1 MLYLLGYIAR
11 RFSQM
16 LILLVGISIVSFAI
30 MHIAPGDPVDLMTDR
45 LATAEEKA
53 RISAIYGFDQ
63 PIPVQY
69 VIWASQVIQGNLGR
83 SFVTGEKV
91 LDMIVARLPA
101 TLFLNFLT
109 LIIIYAVSIPIGI
122 ISAVKQYSW
131 FDHAVTFYAFLGQ
144 SMPQF
149 WLALLLLYY
158 VGLNFPFIQTAGM
171 SSYGVT
177 VATEGLWAVIVD
189 RTRYLILPLTVVSFG
204 NLASITRY
212 MRASMLDVINQDY
225 VRTAKAK
232 GLSQRKVILKHA
244 FRNALLPLV
253 TMLGFELPILFS
265 GSVILETIF
274 AWPGVGLLSWNAVM
288 QRDYQVIMAFNL
300 LGASMM
306 VLGSFIADML
316 YLAVDPRIKYN

>member
-1 MLYLLGYIAR
+1 
-11 RFSQM
+11 
-16 LILLVGISIVSFAI
+16 
-30 MHIAPGDPVDLMTDR
+30 MTDR

-53 RISAIYGFDQ
+53 RIATLYGFDQ

-69 VIWASQVIQGNLGR
+69 IRWASQVIQGNFGR

-91 LDMIVARLPA
+91 LDMIAARLPA

-109 LIIIYAVSIPIGI
+109 LIIIYALSIPIGI
-122 ISAVKQYSW
+122 ISAIKQYSW
-131 FDHAVTFYAFLGQ
+131 FDHVVTFYAFLGQ

-149 WLALLLLYY
+149 WLALLLLFY
-158 VGLNFPFIQTAGM
+158 VGLRFPFIQTAGM

-177 VATEGLWAVIVD
+177 VATEGLWAVLVD
-189 RTRYLILPLTVVSFG
+189 RSRYLILPLTVVTFS

-232 GLSQRKVILKHA
+232 GLAPKIVILKHA

-253 TMLGFELPILFS
+253 TMMGFELPILFS
-265 GSVILETIF
+265 GSVIIETIF

-306 VLGSFIADML
+306 VLGSFLADML
-316 YLAVDPRIKYN
+316 YLVVDPRIKYN

>member
-1 MLYLLGYIAR
+1 VLYLLGYIAR

-91 LDMIVARLPA
+91 LDMITARLPA

-109 LIIIYAVSIPIGI
+109 LIIIYALSIPIGI

-131 FDHAVTFYAFLGQ
+131 FDHIVTFYAFLGQ

-158 VGLNFPFIQTAGM
+158 VGLRFPFIQTAGM
-171 SSYGVT
+171 SSYGIT

-232 GLSQRKVILKHA
+232 GLSQRKVIMKHA

-306 VLGSFIADML
+306 VLGSFLADML
-316 YLAVDPRIKYN
+316 YLVVDPRIKYN

>member
-1 MLYLLGYIAR
+1 VFYLLGYIAR

-69 VIWASQVIQGNLGR
+69 FIWASQVIQGNLGR

-109 LIIIYAVSIPIGI
+109 LIIIYALSIPIGI

-131 FDHAVTFYAFLGQ
+131 FDHIVTFYAFLGQ

-158 VGLNFPFIQTAGM
+158 VGLRFPFIQTAGM

-177 VATEGLWAVIVD
+177 IATEGLWAVIVD

-306 VLGSFIADML
+306 VLGAFVADML
-316 YLAVDPRIKYN
+316 YLVVDPRIKYN

>member
-1 MLYLLGYIAR
+1 
-11 RFSQM
+11 M

-63 PIPVQY
+63 PIHFQY
-69 VIWASQVIQGNLGR
+69 FIWASQVIQGNLGR

-109 LIIIYAVSIPIGI
+109 LIIIYALSIPIGI

-131 FDHAVTFYAFLGQ
+131 FDHIVTFYAFLGQ

-158 VGLNFPFIQTAGM
+158 VGLRFPFIQTAGM

-177 VATEGLWAVIVD
+177 IATEGLWAVIVD

-306 VLGSFIADML
+306 VLGAFVADML
-316 YLAVDPRIKYN
+316 YLVVDPRIKYN

>member
-1 MLYLLGYIAR
+1 VLYLLGYIAR

-30 MHIAPGDPVDLMTDR
+30 MHIAPGNPVDLMTDR

-53 RISAIYGFDQ
+53 RIATLYGFDQ

-69 VIWASQVIQGNLGR
+69 IRWASQVIQGNFGR

-91 LDMIVARLPA
+91 LDMIAARLPA

-109 LIIIYAVSIPIGI
+109 LIIIYALSIPIGI
-122 ISAVKQYSW
+122 ISAIKQYSW
-131 FDHAVTFYAFLGQ
+131 FDHVVTFYAFLGQ

-149 WLALLLLYY
+149 WLALLLLFY
-158 VGLNFPFIQTAGM
+158 VGLRFPFIQTAGM

-177 VATEGLWAVIVD
+177 VATEGLWAVLVD
-189 RTRYLILPLTVVSFG
+189 RSRYLILPLTVVTFS

-232 GLSQRKVILKHA
+232 GLAPKIVILKHA

-253 TMLGFELPILFS
+253 TMMGFELPILFS
-265 GSVILETIF
+265 GSVIIETIF

-306 VLGSFIADML
+306 VLGSFLADML
-316 YLAVDPRIKYN
+316 YLVVDPRIKYN

>member
-1 MLYLLGYIAR
+1 LYLLGYIAR

-30 MHIAPGDPVDLMTDR
+30 MHIAPGNPVDLMTDR

-53 RISAIYGFDQ
+53 RIATLYGFDQ

-69 VIWASQVIQGNLGR
+69 IRWASQVIQGNFGR

-91 LDMIVARLPA
+91 LDMIAARLPA

-109 LIIIYAVSIPIGI
+109 LIIIYALSIPIGI
-122 ISAVKQYSW
+122 ISAIKQYSW
-131 FDHAVTFYAFLGQ
+131 FDHVVTFYAFLGQ

-149 WLALLLLYY
+149 WLALLLLFY
-158 VGLNFPFIQTAGM
+158 VGLRFPFIQTAGM

-177 VATEGLWAVIVD
+177 VATEGLWAVLVD
-189 RTRYLILPLTVVSFG
+189 RSRYLILPLTVVTFS

-232 GLSQRKVILKHA
+232 GLAPKIVILKHA

-253 TMLGFELPILFS
+253 TMMGFELPILFS
-265 GSVILETIF
+265 GSVIIETIF

-306 VLGSFIADML
+306 VLGSFLADML
-316 YLAVDPRIKYN
+316 YLVVDPRIKYN

>member
-1 MLYLLGYIAR
+1 VLYLLGYIAR

-16 LILLVGISIVSFAI
+16 LILLVGISLVSFAI

-63 PIPVQY
+63 PIHVQY
-69 VIWASQVIQGNLGR
+69 VIWASQVLQGNLGR

-91 LDMIVARLPA
+91 LDMITARLPA

-109 LIIIYAVSIPIGI
+109 LIIIYALSIPIGI

-131 FDHAVTFYAFLGQ
+131 FDHIVTFYAFLGQ

-149 WLALLLLYY
+149 WLSLLLLYY
-158 VGLNFPFIQTAGM
+158 VGLRFPFIQTAGM

-189 RTRYLILPLTVVSFG
+189 RTSYLILPLTVVSFG

-265 GSVILETIF
+265 GSVIIETIF

>member
-1 MLYLLGYIAR
+1 
-11 RFSQM
+11 M

-30 MHIAPGDPVDLMTDR
+30 MHIAPGNPVDLMTDR

-53 RISAIYGFDQ
+53 RIATLYGFDQ

-69 VIWASQVIQGNLGR
+69 IRWASQVIQGNFGR

-91 LDMIVARLPA
+91 LDMIAARLPA

-109 LIIIYAVSIPIGI
+109 LIIIYALSIPIGI
-122 ISAVKQYSW
+122 ISAIKQYSW
-131 FDHAVTFYAFLGQ
+131 FDHVVTFYAFLGQ

-149 WLALLLLYY
+149 WLALLLLFY
-158 VGLNFPFIQTAGM
+158 VGLRFPFIQTAGM

-177 VATEGLWAVIVD
+177 VATEGLWAVLVD
-189 RTRYLILPLTVVSFG
+189 RSRYLILPLTVVTFS

-232 GLSQRKVILKHA
+232 GLAPKIVILKHA

-253 TMLGFELPILFS
+253 TMMGFELPILFS
-265 GSVILETIF
+265 GSVIIETIF

-306 VLGSFIADML
+306 VLGSFLADML
-316 YLAVDPRIKYN
+316 YLVVDPRIKYN

>member
-1 MLYLLGYIAR
+1 VFYLLGYIAR

-63 PIPVQY
+63 PIHFQY
-69 VIWASQVIQGNLGR
+69 FIWASQVIQGNLGR

-109 LIIIYAVSIPIGI
+109 LIIIYALSIPIGI

-131 FDHAVTFYAFLGQ
+131 FDHIVTFYAFLGQ

-158 VGLNFPFIQTAGM
+158 VGLRFPFIQTAGM

-177 VATEGLWAVIVD
+177 IATEGLWAVIVD

-306 VLGSFIADML
+306 VLGAFVADML
-316 YLAVDPRIKYN
+316 YLVVDPRIKYN

>member
-30 MHIAPGDPVDLMTDR
+30 MHIAPGNPVDLMTDR

-53 RISAIYGFDQ
+53 RIATLYGFDQ

-69 VIWASQVIQGNLGR
+69 IRWASQVIQGNFGR

-91 LDMIVARLPA
+91 LDMIAARLPA

-109 LIIIYAVSIPIGI
+109 LIIIYALSIPIGI
-122 ISAVKQYSW
+122 ISAIKQYSW
-131 FDHAVTFYAFLGQ
+131 FDHVVTFYAFLGQ

-149 WLALLLLYY
+149 WLALLLLFY
-158 VGLNFPFIQTAGM
+158 VGLRFPFIQTAGM

-177 VATEGLWAVIVD
+177 VATEGLWAVLVD
-189 RTRYLILPLTVVSFG
+189 RSRYLILPLTVVTFS

-232 GLSQRKVILKHA
+232 GLAPKIVILKHA

-253 TMLGFELPILFS
+253 TMMGFELPILFS
-265 GSVILETIF
+265 GSVIIETIF

-306 VLGSFIADML
+306 VLGSFLADML
-316 YLAVDPRIKYN
+316 YLVVDPRIKYN

>member
-1 MLYLLGYIAR
+1 MYLLGYITR

-53 RISAIYGFDQ
+53 RIAAIYGFDQ

-69 VIWASQVIQGNLGR
+69 LIWASQVVQGNFGR
-83 SFVTGEKV
+83 SFVTGERV
-91 LDMIVARLPA
+91 FDMIVARLPA

-109 LIIIYAVSIPIGI
+109 LIIIYALSIPIGI

-131 FDHAVTFYAFLGQ
+131 FDHVVTFYAFLGQ

-149 WLALLLLYY
+149 WLALLLLFY
-158 VGLNFPFIQTAGM
+158 VGLRFPFIQTAGM

-189 RTRYLILPLTVVSFG
+189 RSRYLILPLTVVTFS

-225 VRTAKAK
+225 VRTAQAK
-232 GLSQRKVILKHA
+232 GLAPKIVILKHA

-253 TMLGFELPILFS
+253 TMMGFELPILFS
-265 GSVILETIF
+265 GSVIIETIF

-288 QRDYQVIMAFNL
+288 QRDYQVIMAFNV

-306 VLGSFIADML
+306 VLGSFLADML
-316 YLAVDPRIKYN
+316 YLVVDPRIKYN